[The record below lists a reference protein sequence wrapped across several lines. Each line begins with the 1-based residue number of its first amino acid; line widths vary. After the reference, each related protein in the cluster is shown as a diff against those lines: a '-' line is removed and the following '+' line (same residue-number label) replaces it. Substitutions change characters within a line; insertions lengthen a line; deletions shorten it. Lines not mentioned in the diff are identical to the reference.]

1 MKRMFLAVTAAV
13 LIVASGALAAPM
25 KGSWT
30 GWVSDAKCGASKIDA
45 ACVKKCEDAGS
56 PLVFVSDKDKSVLQV
71 SNQDVLK
78 GHEGHHIKVKGTIDG
93 DTMTIGTVTMMKDQT
108 MSMK

>member
-1 MKRMFLAVTAAV
+1 MT
-13 LIVASGALAAPM
+13 SGAFAASM

-45 ACVKKCEDAGS
+45 ACVKECEDAGS

-71 SNQDVLK
+71 SNQDILTERGLPWK
-78 GHEGHHIKVKGTIDG
+78 GV
-93 DTMTIGTVTMMKDQT
+93 
-108 MSMK
+108 SS